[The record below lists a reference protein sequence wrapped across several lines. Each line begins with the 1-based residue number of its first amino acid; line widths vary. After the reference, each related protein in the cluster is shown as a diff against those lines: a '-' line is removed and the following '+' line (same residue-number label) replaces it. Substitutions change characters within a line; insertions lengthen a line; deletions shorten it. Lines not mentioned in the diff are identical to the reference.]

1 VKAAVRER
9 FGSPEEVVEL
19 REVETPVP
27 GDDEVLVRVRG
38 ASLNISDWYAV
49 TGRPWVGRT
58 SIGVRKPKDER
69 LGVDYSGTVEAI
81 GAHVTEFQPGDEV
94 FGGRAGAYAEYVA
107 AKADRAI
114 VHKPADVTFEEAA
127 AVPIVGVTALQGL
140 RDKGGL
146 QPGQKALVNGA
157 SGGVGTFAVPIAK
170 ALGAEV
176 TAVCGTQNVEV
187 ARSLGADRIVD
198 YTTEDF
204 TRSDERYDL
213 MLDIAG
219 TTPWSRCKR
228 VLKPDA
234 TVVVVG
240 GPRANR
246 LLGPVGHLAGMR
258 LGALRASQK
267 VVFFLAQLNKS
278 DLETLRELLASG
290 QVKPFVSRT
299 YPLSEIGAALRHMGE
314 GHPQGKIVLTI

>member
-1 VKAAVRER
+1 
-9 FGSPEEVVEL
+9 
-19 REVETPVP
+19 
-27 GDDEVLVRVRG
+27 
-38 ASLNISDWYAV
+38 
-49 TGRPWVGRT
+49 
-58 SIGVRKPKDER
+58 
-69 LGVDYSGTVEAI
+69 
-81 GAHVTEFQPGDEV
+81 
-94 FGGRAGAYAEYVA
+94 
-107 AKADRAI
+107 
-114 VHKPADVTFEEAA
+114 
-127 AVPIVGVTALQGL
+127 LQGL

-228 VLKPDA
+228 VLTPDA